1 VNRRETDKETLRCA
15 RRTLAPEAVRPG
27 GTLGVYRFDDV
38 RVDVA
43 SFRVERNGEA
53 VPLEPKAFDLL
64 VLLLERQGQLVT
76 KQEILDRVWRQTA
89 VTDNA
94 LTRIVANLRKALG
107 DDARDSRYIETV
119 PTRGYRWL
127 VPVQRDESTPI
138 AVADRRARP
147 PRRATWLAAAA
158 LIVVIVCAAV
168 LVRRARLP
176 MAGAMPGPALGS
188 LWPTQITFSPR
199 LDAFPALAPNGRA
212 LAYASDRSGGFEI
225 VVKALTAGGGE
236 MALTSDGQQN
246 VQPAWSPDGD
256 YVAYHSMRR
265 GGVWI
270 VPALGGAP
278 RQVSAFGSKPAWSPD
293 GRRLAFQSDP
303 LADIGPTAY
312 GANVPSTIWTVAR
325 DGGDLRRLTESTQP
339 IGGHASPAWSPDG
352 RRIAFVTYSAAP
364 ARLWSVPAA
373 GGPATLLVEGHIP
386 IHDPVFTPDGSALYY
401 ATGAPFIVR
410 VPLSAETGLPQGEG
424 EEIATPGLPS
434 ARHISIS
441 GDGRRL
447 AMAALSMSSNLWSVL
462 VAPDTGA
469 ALKPPAALTDD
480 TLRRKTTPVFSPD
493 GEWIAFSASRGGAG
507 SDVWV
512 IHVKDGRTIPV
523 TAGDPTMAKPTAPS
537 YFRASWLPDSTRVA
551 FLANDGTRTTL
562 QTADLTSRRPQP
574 LLELRPVAAAAEL
587 RRSGVNPTLD
597 FRLSP
602 DGRELAFSEI
612 DTTTGMPRLYVRPVD
627 GGDARALSPPDH
639 PETYPVWSPDGRWIA
654 TEVRTD
660 EGSLVGVRA
669 ARGGPL
675 RRLTGGLGQSWI
687 HTWAPGSDRVLFAGQ
702 RGGVWNIWWVS
713 RATGRESPVTNFTG
727 VDTFVRYPAWSPS
740 GDRIV
745 FENGQVRGNIWV
757 SMLRDSTES
766 WPRNRTRTAR

>member
-1 VNRRETDKETLRCA
+1 M
-15 RRTLAPEAVRPG
+15 AV
-27 GTLGVYRFDDV
+27 YSFDDIS
-38 RVDVA
+38 VDVA
-43 SFRVERNGEA
+43 SFRVERRGRP

-64 VLLLERQGQLVT
+64 VLLLERPGQLVT
-76 KQEILDRVWRQTA
+76 KQEILDCVWPQTA

-127 VPVQRDESTPI
+127 VPVQRDESAPI
-138 AVADRRARP
+138 AGGAGLGRPSRRAIG
-147 PRRATWLAAAA
+147 LAAAA

-168 LVRRARLP
+168 VVRRARLP
-176 MAGAMPGPALGS
+176 VAGATPGPPVLGS

-199 LDAFPALAPNGRA
+199 LDAFPALAPNSRA

-225 VVKALTAGGGE
+225 VVKALTAGSGE
-236 MALTSDGQQN
+236 MALTSDRQQN

-256 YVAYHSMRR
+256 HVAYHSMRR
-265 GGVWI
+265 GGIWI

-278 RQVSAFGSKPAWSPD
+278 RQVSTFGSKPAWSPD

-303 LADIGPTAY
+303 LADIAPTAY
-312 GANVPSTIWTVAR
+312 GANVPSTIWTVGR
-325 DGGDLRRLTESTQP
+325 DGGDLRRLTDSSQP

-352 RRIAFVTYSAAP
+352 RHIAFVTYSAAP

-373 GGPATLLVEGHIP
+373 GGAPTLLVEGHIP

-410 VPLSAETGLPQGEG
+410 VPLSAETGLPRGEG

-447 AMAALSMSSNLWSVL
+447 AMAALSMSSNLWSVF

-512 IHVKDGRTIPV
+512 INVKDGRTIPV
-523 TAGDPTMAKPTAPS
+523 TAGDPTTAKPTTPS

-562 QTADLTSRRPQP
+562 QMADLTSRRPQP
-574 LLELRPVAAAAEL
+574 LLELRPVAPAADL

-627 GGDARALSPPDH
+627 GGAARALSPPDH

-660 EGSLVGVRA
+660 QGSLVGVRP

-687 HTWAPGSDRVLFAGQ
+687 HTWAPDSDRVLFAGQ

-713 RATGRESPVTNFTG
+713 LATGRESPVTHSTG
-727 VDTFVRYPAWSPS
+727 VDTFVRYPAWSPH

-745 FENGQVRGNIWV
+745 FENGEVRGNIWV
-757 SMLRDSTES
+757 STLPDSTET
-766 WPRNRTRTAR
+766 WPRNRTRTPQ

>member
-1 VNRRETDKETLRCA
+1 M
-15 RRTLAPEAVRPG
+15 G
-27 GTLGVYRFDDV
+27 QYRFDDIS
-38 RVDVA
+38 VDVA
-43 SFRVERNGEA
+43 SFRVERGGRA

-64 VLLLERQGQLVT
+64 VLLLERQGRLVT
-76 KQEILDRVWRQTA
+76 KQEILDSVWRQTA

-127 VPVQRDESTPI
+127 VPVQRDESSP
-138 AVADRRARP
+138 VAGDIRVARP
-147 PRRATWLAAAA
+147 PGRAIWLAAAA
-158 LIVVIVCAAV
+158 FVVALVGAGV
-168 LVRRARLP
+168 LARRAQLSV
-176 MAGAMPGPALGS
+176 AGGTPGPPALGS
-188 LWPTQITFSPR
+188 LWPAQATFSPR

-225 VVKALTAGGGE
+225 VVKALTAGDGE

-256 YVAYHSMRR
+256 DVAYHSMRR
-265 GGVWI
+265 GGIWI

-303 LADIGPTAY
+303 LADIAPTAY
-312 GANVPSTIWTVAR
+312 GANVPSTIWTVGR
-325 DGGDLRRLTESTQP
+325 DGSDLRRLTDSTQP

-386 IHDPVFTPDGSALYY
+386 IHDPVFTPDGTALYY

-410 VPLSAETGLPQGEG
+410 VPLSVETGLPRGEG

-441 GDGRRL
+441 GDGKRM

-462 VAPDTGA
+462 VAPDTGT
-469 ALKPPAALTDD
+469 ALKAPAALTDN

-493 GEWIAFSASRGGAG
+493 GEWIAFSASRGGVG

-512 IHVKDGRTIPV
+512 INVKDGRTIPI
-523 TAGDPTMAKPTAPS
+523 TAGDPAMAKPTTPS
-537 YFRASWLPDSTRVA
+537 YFRASWLPDSTHLA

-562 QTADLTSRRPQP
+562 QMADLTSRRPQP
-574 LLELRPVAAAAEL
+574 LLELRPVAAAADL
-587 RRSGVNPTLD
+587 RRTGVNPALD

-602 DGRELAFSEI
+602 DGREVAFSEI
-612 DTTTGMPRLYVRPVD
+612 DPTTGMPRLYVRPVD
-627 GGDARALSPPDH
+627 GGEARALSPPDH
-639 PETYPVWSPDGRWIA
+639 SETYPVWSPDGRWIA
-654 TEVRTD
+654 TQVRSD
-660 EGSLVGVRA
+660 QGSLVGVRP

-675 RRLTGGLGQSWI
+675 RRLTRGPGQSWI
-687 HTWAPGSDRVLFAGQ
+687 HTWAPDSDRVLFAGQ
-702 RGGVWNIWWVS
+702 RRGVWNVYWVS
-713 RATGRESPVTNFTG
+713 LATGRESPVTHYAG
-727 VDTFVRYPAWSPS
+727 VDTFVRYPAWSPH

-745 FENGQVRGNIWV
+745 FENGEVRGNIWV
-757 SMLRDSTES
+757 STLPDATES